1 MLHTRPPK
9 DVDRLLFQRESDSF
23 GMTDFFHYIAD
34 PRTGI
39 FRPAH
44 MQPYINRRAR
54 PEAMSP
60 AKLCVCVL
68 ARPLFRLPVHFMLV
82 PLFKLPVN
90 FTTTPFHL
98 GLKWTFSSPV

>member
-9 DVDRLLFQRESDSF
+9 DVDRLLFQCESDSF

-54 PEAMSP
+54 TANPTPGVS
-60 AKLCVCVL
+60 
-68 ARPLFRLPVHFMLV
+68 AR
-82 PLFKLPVN
+82 
-90 FTTTPFHL
+90 
-98 GLKWTFSSPV
+98 GCD